1 MGGTS
6 MPLRPRTVPRKRP
19 QQARSRATIDVILTA
34 TARVLVKEGFD
45 RASTNRIAEAAG
57 VSVGSLY
64 QYFPGKEALVAAL
77 VERHVEEMTK
87 IIDEAMERV
96 NLLPLKDAVQLIVS
110 LMLRAHSVDPKLHKV
125 LIEQVPRIGRLE
137 RVHDIEARVARMAR
151 GYMDAHKGEIRP
163 VNLDLAA
170 TVVVQTI
177 EALTHAAVVQQP
189 ERIVDDALA
198 AEICEMILR
207 YLAK

>member
-1 MGGTS
+1 

-77 VERHVEEMTK
+77 VERHVDEMTA
-87 IIDEAMERV
+87 IIDEAMERIG
-96 NLLPLKDAVQLIVS
+96 LLPLREAIQLMVS

-137 RVHDIEARVARMAR
+137 RVHDIEARVTRLARS
-151 GYMDAHKGEIRP
+151 YMEQHAAEIRP
-163 VNLDLAA
+163 QNLDLAA
-170 TVVVQTI
+170 LVVVQTI

-189 ERIVDDALA
+189 DRVVDEQLTL
-198 AEICEMILR
+198 EIGEMVLR
-207 YLAK
+207 YLQK